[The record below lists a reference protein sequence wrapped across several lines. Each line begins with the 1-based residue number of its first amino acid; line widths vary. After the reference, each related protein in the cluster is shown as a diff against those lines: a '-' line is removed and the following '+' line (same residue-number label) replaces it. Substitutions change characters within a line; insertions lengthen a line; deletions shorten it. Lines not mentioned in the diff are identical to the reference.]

1 MSKNVLVE
9 LSEAMA
15 EAVENTGKATVMVN
29 ARRRMPASGILY
41 ASDLILTADHV
52 VEREEDIKIVF
63 GDNTE
68 KSASLAGRDP
78 GSDLA
83 VLKVNGSAGSVA
95 AMTKTPGRVGQI
107 VLALGRPT
115 NEGIQASLGT
125 ISAVGGPVRTG
136 RGAILEQYIRTDS
149 IPYPGFSG
157 GPLVAADGSVVGIN
171 TSGLGHGASLTIPAA
186 LAWKIGESLASHGHI
201 RRGYLGVR
209 SQTVEIP
216 EAARSSLKSQ
226 QETGLLIVGIEKDSP
241 SSKGGLM
248 VGDILTSV
256 NGTPVLHHDELFAIL
271 TGEIVGRS
279 TPIEVLRGGA
289 KAVVNVVIGERK

>member
-15 EAVENTGKATVMVN
+15 EAVENAGKATVMVN

-83 VLKVNGSAGSVA
+83 VLKVNGSAGIVA

-186 LAWKIGESLASHGHI
+186 LAWKIGETLASHGHI
-201 RRGYLGVR
+201 RRGYLGIR

-216 EAARSSLKSQ
+216 ESARSSLKSQ

-256 NGTPVLHHDELFAIL
+256 YGTPVLHHDELFAIL

-279 TPIEVLRGGA
+279 TPIEVLRGGT

>member
-15 EAVENTGKATVMVN
+15 EAVENAGKATVMVN

-83 VLKVNGSAGSVA
+83 VLKVNGSAGIVA

-186 LAWKIGESLASHGHI
+186 LAWKIGETLASHGHI
-201 RRGYLGVR
+201 RRGYLGIR

-216 EAARSSLKSQ
+216 ESARSSLKSQ

-279 TPIEVLRGGA
+279 TPIEVLRGGT

>member
-15 EAVENTGKATVMVN
+15 EAVDTAGKSTVMVN

-41 ASDLILTADHV
+41 ANDLVLTADHI
-52 VEREEDIKIVF
+52 VEREEDIKIVL
-63 GDNTE
+63 GDGSE
-68 KSASLAGRDP
+68 KSATLGGRDP

-83 VLKVNGSAGSVA
+83 VLKVNGSTGSVA
-95 AMTKTPGRVGQI
+95 VMTKTPGRVGQI

-115 NEGIQASLGT
+115 TEGIQASLGT

-136 RGAILEQYIRTDS
+136 RGAILEQYLRTDS

-186 LAWKIGESLASHGHI
+186 LAWKIGDSLASHGHI
-201 RRGYLGVR
+201 RRGYLGIR

-216 EAARSSLKSQ
+216 EASRSSLKSQ
-226 QETGLLIVGIEKDSP
+226 QETGLLVVGIEKDSP
-241 SSKGGLM
+241 ASKGGLM

-256 NGTPVLHHDELFAIL
+256 NGTPVLHHDELFAML

-289 KAVVNVVIGERK
+289 KTAVNLVIGERK